1 MFSHPPFQFESPR
14 EQVPREGPWPVVKC
28 DRSIRPKT
36 RFHHNRRRHKLGGM
50 ISFLRRLWTYVR
62 PYRARLFMGLVCGIL
77 LALANMM
84 LVVIV
89 NIGVDVIFKQDKG
102 IQSSLQAHI
111 EKIKPAFIRPW
122 VEKLADHLPQMQ
134 GTPGQGIVVVIILS
148 IPVVMFLR
156 SLFTY
161 LNIYLVN
168 WASTRAVA
176 DLRIKVFSHLQNLP
190 LSFFSQANTGDLIS
204 RVTSDT
210 QSLRVIVGSSLASL
224 VSDPITILALL
235 GWLLSQ
241 QPLLTFFSVVVLP
254 VCIIPI
260 SIYARKVRQ
269 SAKAMQTHTA
279 DLSKLMH
286 ESFTGNRIIKAYNLE
301 DKVLADF
308 RATTRKFVSQT
319 MRVVR
324 SNEIPGSVT
333 EFLGGVGV
341 TFILFYIVFKK
352 SSMTQGDFSGF
363 LVAMFSMYKPI
374 KNLTRLHN
382 QLHQAQAAS
391 QRVFELLDTQSDMAE
406 PASPK
411 PLNAA
416 NADIRFENISFSY
429 GEKLVLRNINLTVK
443 SGQLVALV
451 GSTGS
456 GKTTLANL
464 LPRFYDPQQGCVKIG
479 ATDIRDVSIKELRRQ
494 IAVVSQETILFHDT
508 VRGNIAVGRPGAT
521 NEEIEAAARHAHAH
535 EFIIDKPN
543 GYDAMVGEKGI
554 ALSGGQRQRISI
566 ARAIVKLK
574 EAPILIL
581 DEATNAL
588 DAETERIVQ
597 EELEKLMQQRTTI
610 CIAHRLSTIQKADV
624 IVVMNE
630 GKIVESGTHAELI
643 QRGGVYQRLYEIQF
657 QA

>member
-1 MFSHPPFQFESPR
+1 
-14 EQVPREGPWPVVKC
+14 
-28 DRSIRPKT
+28 
-36 RFHHNRRRHKLGGM
+36 M